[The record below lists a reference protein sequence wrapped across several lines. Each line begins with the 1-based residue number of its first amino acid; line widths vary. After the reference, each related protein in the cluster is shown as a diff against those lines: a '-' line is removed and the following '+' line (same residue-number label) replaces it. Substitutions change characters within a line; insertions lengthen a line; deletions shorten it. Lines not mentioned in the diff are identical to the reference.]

1 MLKVPRR
8 QKGNA
13 VDRRQRNVQGVTRFG
28 FRYGMRANQGF
39 SERLG
44 GISRSKNI
52 NVRDDLKPLASSVT
66 IAITTFGMHEVGH
79 E

>member
-8 QKGNA
+8 QKGNT
-13 VDRRQRNVQGVTRFG
+13 VGRRQRNVQGVTRFG
-28 FRYGMRANQGF
+28 FRHGVRGNQGF

-52 NVRDDLKPLASSVT
+52 NVSDDLKPLASSVT